1 MPQQP
6 KHSDLPQNQDQAPAT
21 LLAGH
26 WRSQPSFQF
35 AVLAMTCRIPA
46 GKVATYGDLALALD
60 KPGAARAVGHALGLN
75 PFAPQVPCHRVVSAS
90 GKLTGY
96 SAPGGIQTKRKLL
109 EQENVRF
116 INDKLQL
123 RDHRVSEETLRG

>member
-1 MPQQP
+1 
-6 KHSDLPQNQDQAPAT
+6 
-21 LLAGH
+21 
-26 WRSQPSFQF
+26 
-35 AVLAMTCRIPA
+35 MTCRIPA